1 MTIREAKDIYRKYS
15 SKSVLTDDEEFLLTE
30 AMKYLVE
37 ETKDTR
43 WMVELGGYHYE
54 QKNFDL
60 ALKYY
65 ELADE
70 YGDKWAAEGLGY
82 IWYYGRTGVKDYD
95 KAFKYYTKAMENGQ
109 LRSMIKVADMYKNGY
124 GVEKNYSKYCEMIEQ
139 AYKKVRYA
147 RFLNEPLPEVF
158 TRLARIR
165 TEQGRTEE
173 AIDLYLR
180 ARDFLAEKISHNPF
194 FGDLNSMKWLTED
207 LYKLTDVDYAD
218 LDLYDLYYLLTKP
231 CMIAFTYDG
240 QEYIVES
247 VEEGGT
253 VAVKFGDKWF
263 RDVSEFFQKAVIDG
277 ERIPVLYY
285 QLSGFKGVITWK
297 S

>member
-124 GVEKNYSKYCEMIEQ
+124 GVEKDYSKYCEMIEQ

-247 VEEGGT
+247 VEEGGA

>member
-124 GVEKNYSKYCEMIEQ
+124 GVEKDYSKYCEMIEQ

>member
-124 GVEKNYSKYCEMIEQ
+124 GVEKDYSKYCEMIEQ

-247 VEEGGT
+247 VEEGGA

-263 RDVSEFFQKAVIDG
+263 SDVSELFQKAVIDG

>member
-124 GVEKNYSKYCEMIEQ
+124 GVEKDYSKYCEMIEQ

-173 AIDLYLR
+173 AIDLYLK

-253 VAVKFGDKWF
+253 VAVRFGDKWF

-285 QLSGFKGVITWK
+285 RLSGFKGVITWK

>member
-1 MTIREAKDIYRKYS
+1 MTIGEAKDIYRKYS

-124 GVEKNYSKYCEMIEQ
+124 GVEKDYSKYCEMIEQ

-165 TEQGRTEE
+165 TEQGRTED
-173 AIDLYLR
+173 AIDLYLK

-247 VEEGGT
+247 VEEGGA